1 MAAGNAIIGALRAVL
16 GIDTAQ
22 FETGLKSAQSQL
34 SGFGAGVAKAGAA
47 AAVAF
52 AAAGAAV
59 AIGLKGAI
67 ESADKLN
74 KVSQSIGMPVEE
86 LSKLKYAADLSDVSM
101 EALGVS
107 MGKLSKSMSAVA
119 GGAAGPAAEAFKAL
133 GIEVKNSD
141 GTLKANSVVLGDI
154 AGKFKGYEDGAAKTA
169 LAIAIFGKAGAAMIP
184 LLNQG
189 KDGLAEASAEAEK
202 YGLVL
207 DKRTAMAAEAFN
219 DNLKRMSSITDGAW
233 TQLAAKLLPTLE
245 GLSKI
250 LLTNK
255 ENSTL
260 LSTAM
265 DGLAYVLKTAAAA
278 GILVYNSFSVLGTMV
293 SSVASAVLLVA
304 KGQFSEAFEALKKGA
319 AAAATSTADNL
330 KVATQAYYGF
340 AGNAKLSLDG
350 VRDAIYGKMQ
360 APIIDAA
367 EKSKNAFASFIDSTK
382 KSTAAHLAEAA
393 TVGMVA
399 GAKERLTVVM
409 KGLEVA
415 QAASIPMTDAMRQQL
430 STVAFNAEQAAL
442 KLQGMQLIQQN
453 LTPIQAYTAE
463 LYNTNTAMV
472 AAGASQEMLIANA
485 DRVAEK
491 FGASATAIG
500 SNIANTMGSLSQLT
514 GTFAKEN
521 STMGAL
527 SKAFGIGQAI
537 INTQIAVT
545 KALATLPPPASYAAV
560 AFAVAQG
567 AAAVASISAQKFATG
582 GSMRVPGGMGGGDK
596 VRTMVDL
603 EPGEQMDI
611 WRPDHGGSDPRRGGG
626 SGQVVQL
633 HVAEPGRDYIGALI
647 GAINGAVKD
656 GYRLELA
663 PA

>member
-1 MAAGNAIIGALRAVL
+1 MGAGNAIIGALRAVL
-16 GIDTAQ
+16 GIETAQ

-74 KVSQSIGMPVEE
+74 KASQSIGMPVEE

-101 EALGVS
+101 ESLGVS

-133 GIEVKNSD
+133 RIEVQNSD
-141 GTLKANSVVLGDI
+141 GSLKSNSVVLGEI

-189 KDGLAEASAEAEK
+189 KDGLAEASAEAER

-219 DNLKRMSSITDGAW
+219 DNLKRMSAITEGAW

-255 ENSTL
+255 ENSSL

-278 GILVYNSFSVLGTMV
+278 GVLVYNSFSVMGTLV
-293 SSVASAVLLVA
+293 GSVASAVLLVA
-304 KGQFSEAFEALKKGA
+304 KGQFTAAYETLQKGA
-319 AAAATSTADNL
+319 AAAAASTAGNL
-330 KVATQAYYGF
+330 KIATQAYYGF

-350 VRDAIYGKMQ
+350 VREAIYGKIQ
-360 APIIDAA
+360 APIIEAA
-367 EKSKNAFASFIDSTK
+367 EKTKDAFTSFIDTTK

-393 TVGMVA
+393 TVGLAA

-415 QAASIPMTDAMRQQL
+415 QAASITMTDAMRQQL
-430 STVAFNAEQAAL
+430 STTAFAAEQAAL
-442 KLQGMQLIQQN
+442 KLAGMQLIQQN
-453 LTPIQAYTAE
+453 LTPMQAYTAE

-491 FGASATAIG
+491 FGMSAAAIG
-500 SNIANTMGSLSQLT
+500 TSIAGTMGSLSQLT

-537 INTQIAVT
+537 INTQIAIT

-567 AAAVASISAQKFATG
+567 AAAVAQISAQKFATG
-582 GSMRVPGGMGGGDK
+582 GAMRVPGGMGGGDK

-603 EPGEQMDI
+603 EPGEQLDI
-611 WRPDHGGSDPRRGGG
+611 WRPDQGGSDPRRGGG
-626 SGQVVQL
+626 SATPVLVRAPD
-633 HVAEPGRDYIGALI
+633 VTRDFIGALI
-647 GAINGAVKD
+647 KGINGAVKD